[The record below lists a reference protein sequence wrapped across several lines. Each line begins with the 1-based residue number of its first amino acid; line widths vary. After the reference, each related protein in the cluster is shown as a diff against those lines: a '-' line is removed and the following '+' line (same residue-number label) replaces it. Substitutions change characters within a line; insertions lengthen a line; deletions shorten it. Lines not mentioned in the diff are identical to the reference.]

1 VATAGGWKRS
11 ECEGRPIG
19 TPRGQRGCCRERL
32 RPRLGACRT
41 GRTRSRAGPC
51 LGNFGTWGGGIYRR
65 RSAGA
70 WATPAPRGDGLWLAM
85 PGAARRRDVTRD
97 RSAEYGHDVG
107 GARHAGA
114 RRAPA
119 LLANRPETLCRSMS
133 GTTAVSERNSLIL
146 RRRAI
151 PARVAKKIA
160 SSVIHI

>member
-1 VATAGGWKRS
+1 MRGAPDRHPARPTGLLPRTPEATARRLPNRPHAKPGRSVPWQLWNLGWRDIPTPLRRS
-11 ECEGRPIG
+11 
-19 TPRGQRGCCRERL
+19 
-32 RPRLGACRT
+32 
-41 GRTRSRAGPC
+41 
-51 LGNFGTWGGGIYRR
+51 LGNSGAPRR
-65 RSAGA
+65 RPLVGH
-70 WATPAPRGDGLWLAM
+70 
-85 PGAARRRDVTRD
+85 ARRSQASRCHPGSVCGIWPR
-97 RSAEYGHDVG
+97 RR